1 MHGGVRTRPN
11 IKNKTRQGK
20 KCTSLLLQVQGSHKT
35 KSEGHDSVKTGSVVK
50 YSYKSSKSRL
60 EVHSMQGHCECKEV
74 TRRGYTCTVMPVGVP
89 SSALQSKKS
98 MALSRQ
104 D

>member
-60 EVHSMQGHCECKEV
+60 EVHSRATVNARRSQGEV
-74 TRRGYTCTVMPVGVP
+74 IR
-89 SSALQSKKS
+89 AQ
-98 MALSRQ
+98 
-104 D
+104 